1 VSSSRIT
8 SSMTSRMVL
17 SDLQDV
23 ANRLAKTQQKISSG
37 KDLTVPSDDPFRT
50 NRSLQ
55 LRSELEAYKQYETNI
70 GEASAWQ
77 SVTDTALSQIGD
89 YALRARDLLVQG
101 ASDTMTT
108 DGREALASEIDQLVE
123 SVKSEGNT
131 QYAGR
136 FVFAGTSTTT
146 QPYQQGAVD
155 TYAGTSGAIN
165 REIGRGVR
173 VQINADASAIGDGSS
188 GLIGTLRKIAAD
200 LRTPGST
207 ATLGGADLQALDAAH
222 DAIVNARAVSGALSN
237 RLDSA
242 KNRLGALEETT
253 NKLLSE
259 NEDAD
264 MAQTLVDYSQQQAV
278 YQAALK
284 AGAQLIQPSLLDFL
298 R

>member
-1 VSSSRIT
+1 VSSGRIT
-8 SSMTSRMVL
+8 TSMTSRMVL
-17 SDLQDV
+17 SDLHDV
-23 ANRLAKTQQKISSG
+23 ANRLARTQQKISSG

-55 LRSELEAYKQYETNI
+55 LRSELEENRQYQRNI

-77 SVTDTALSQIGD
+77 SVTDTALSQISD

-101 ASDTMTT
+101 ATDTMATE
-108 DGREALASEIDQLVE
+108 GRQALAQEIDQIVA
-123 SVKSEGNT
+123 SVKSEANA

-136 FVFAGTSTTT
+136 YVFAGTSTTT
-146 QPYQQGAVD
+146 APYQQGAID
-155 TYAGTSGAIN
+155 TYSGTPGAVN
-165 REIGRGVR
+165 REIGRGVQ
-173 VQINADASAIGDGSS
+173 VQVNADASAIGDGSG

-222 DAIVNARAVSGALSN
+222 DALVSTRAVSGALSN

-242 KNRLGALEETT
+242 KSRLGAIEETT
-253 NKLLSE
+253 TKLLSD

-298 R
+298 S